1 MVYCVSK
8 CVITTSSTRL
18 FFKTENFIFLATL
31 LLTYGIG
38 IIDTIIRPFSESIQE
53 DATINPLYSLIMIV
67 IFLLHP
73 VIVAVSFYESKYL
86 ISEYLPLWRNLFVSL
101 FGIFILMV
109 GGFITISGRYQ
120 LKNFGEGIL
129 DIKEDHQL
137 ITTGIYK
144 YIRHQIY
151 GGGIIGIIGFYCAF
165 QSIVVLIIMI
175 NVYFFVFR
183 HRLMFEEQLLI
194 EAFGDQYKE
203 YMKQTKCLIP
213 FLY

>member
-1 MVYCVSK
+1 MNPTYRKLLYICLWYIVYPNVLLLLLAQD
-8 CVITTSSTRL
+8 L

-129 DIKEDHQL
+129 
-137 ITTGIYK
+137 
-144 YIRHQIY
+144 
-151 GGGIIGIIGFYCAF
+151 
-165 QSIVVLIIMI
+165 
-175 NVYFFVFR
+175 
-183 HRLMFEEQLLI
+183 
-194 EAFGDQYKE
+194 
-203 YMKQTKCLIP
+203 
-213 FLY
+213 